1 MTREFEDIKISVGC
15 QMGEILFFLGIVS
28 LITYHLLSHRK
39 MDSTKKKLYFI
50 SLIFVIVFA
59 FIPTT
64 GLSNG
69 EFLHFGIPAENFT
82 YFGRGMLGFN
92 PLGFI
97 FNFFVFYC
105 FFKLILKIWKFLSN
119 KAED

>member
-1 MTREFEDIKISVGC
+1 
-15 QMGEILFFLGIVS
+15 MGEILFFLGIVS
-28 LITYHLLSHRK
+28 AITCHVLSHRK

-50 SLIFVIVFA
+50 SLIFTTIFA

-64 GLSNG
+64 GPSDG
-69 EFLHFGIPAENFT
+69 EFL

-97 FNFFVFYC
+97 VNFFVFYW
-105 FFKLILKIWKFLSN
+105 FFKLILKLRRFLLKKQRIN
-119 KAED
+119 RKQP